1 MHTLI
6 SCTTAPAAAP
16 QPPKSQPYAT
26 TQPFPSSNTTM
37 PLRTNL
43 PPALS
48 KPKTKD
54 SISPKQPNDSQK
66 RRHPESK
73 RKEGK
78 SSATGGDEGRPV
90 NMSRS
95 QRDKD
100 RKKRSK
106 AAILMEHV
114 DIIKDDFW
122 DKRPWLLSGKTG

>member
-1 MHTLI
+1 
-6 SCTTAPAAAP
+6 
-16 QPPKSQPYAT
+16 
-26 TQPFPSSNTTM
+26 M

-43 PPALS
+43 LPALT
-48 KPKTKD
+48 KPKNKD
-54 SISPKQPNDSQK
+54 SVSPKQPNDSQK

-73 RKEGK
+73 RKEAK
-78 SSATGGDEGRPV
+78 SSATAGGGDEGRPI
-90 NMSRS
+90 NMSRTA
-95 QRDKD
+95 REKD